1 MRFIAALLL
10 MTVSAFAAE
19 YRAGVAVA
27 DITPDEPIRLSG
39 YAVRTKPFDSILSSL
54 HVKALAIGRG
64 NRERVVIVTTDLIGL
79 PRSITDVV
87 AARVLKKYGIER
99 GALLL
104 NSSHTH
110 SGPYIRGNIPF
121 LFEMTAQEQ
130 SVVSA
135 YAERLQNTLVDV
147 VGAALANLQPA
158 ALFLV
163 HGEAHFAA
171 NRRDAAGP
179 GDPDVP
185 VLQVISGGGKTLAVL
200 FGYACHN
207 TTLTGTSNVVSGDY
221 AGYAQQE
228 VERAVPGAVAMFL
241 MLCGADQNPQPRGTP
256 ELARQHGEELGTEV
270 NRVLS
275 AHRTAV
281 HGPIHSALQ
290 VNELEFREVPFAPQ
304 MTQYPYPVQAISFG
318 RSVTLVAL
326 GGEVLVGYDLRIKRE
341 FAGRNVI
348 VAGYSNDVM
357 GYIPTLADAKK
368 GGYEVVESMHYYGLP
383 GPWADDTETRIMATV
398 HAVMNRVR

>member
-1 MRFIAALLL
+1 MRLPWALLL
-10 MTVSAFAAE
+10 TAVSAFAAE

-27 DITPDEPIRLSG
+27 DITPDKPIRLSG
-39 YAVRTKPFDSILSSL
+39 YAVRTKPYESVLSSL

-64 NRERVVIVTTDLIGL
+64 RRERVVIVTTDLIGL

-110 SGPYIRGNIPF
+110 SGPYIRGNLPF
-121 LFEMTAQEQ
+121 LFAMTEQEQ
-130 SVVSA
+130 SAVSA
-135 YAERLQNTLVDV
+135 YAERLQETLVNV
-147 VGAALANLQPA
+147 VGEALAGLQPA
-158 ALFLV
+158 TLFLA

-185 VLQVISGGGKTLAVL
+185 VLQVIAAGGKTLAVL

-207 TTLTGTSNVVSGDY
+207 TTLTGTTNVVSGDY

-241 MLCGADQNPQPRGTP
+241 MLCGADQNPQPRGTA
-256 ELARQHGEELGTEV
+256 ELARKHGEELGAEV
-270 NRVLS
+270 NRALR
-275 AHRTAV
+275 ADRIAV
-281 HGPIHSALQ
+281 HGAIHSALQ
-290 VNELEFREVPFAPQ
+290 VTELDFREGTFAPQ
-304 MTQYPYPVQAISFG
+304 RRRYPYPVQAISFR

-357 GYIPTLADAKK
+357 GYIPTLTDAKK
-368 GGYEVVESMHYYGLP
+368 GGYEVVESMPYYGLP

-398 HAVMNRVR
+398 RAVMNRVR